1 MLTIVKK
8 NTMAGKSLLQP
19 QEIEV
24 FYIIPALK
32 RQIAMN
38 MKLNGFKQ
46 NKIAELLHIE
56 NATVSQYL
64 HQKRGNKIEFNEE
77 ILKDIAK
84 SSKEIKDGIS
94 LLREMQRLLRRIKET
109 REICRIHKELS
120 DIPEDCTPELIDCF
134 GGEEDDRNAGICY

>member
-1 MLTIVKK
+1 MSE
-8 NTMAGKSLLQP
+8 KSLLQP

-46 NKIAELLHIE
+46 NKIAGLLSIE

-64 HQKRGNKIEFNEE
+64 HKKRGNKIEFTEG
-77 ILKDIAK
+77 ILKEIAK
-84 SSKEIKDGIS
+84 SSKEIKDNIS
-94 LLREMQRLLRRIKET
+94 LLREMQRLLRVIKDT

-120 DIPEDCTPELIDCF
+120 KIPEDCNPELIDCF
-134 GGEEDDRNAGICY
+134 GGNDDTRDAGICY

>member
-1 MLTIVKK
+1 MSE
-8 NTMAGKSLLQP
+8 KSLLQP

-46 NKIAELLHIE
+46 NKIAGLLHIE

-64 HQKRGNKIEFNEE
+64 HKKRGNKVEFNEE
-77 ILKDIAK
+77 ILKEIAK
-84 SSKEIKDGIS
+84 STKEIQDEIS
-94 LLREMQRLLRRIKET
+94 FLREMQKLLRKIKNT

-120 DIPEDCTPELIDCF
+120 AIPEDCTPELTDCF
-134 GGEEDDRNAGICY
+134 GGEDDTKNAGICH